1 MRMVTVNR
9 RTIVLLA
16 LLVVPLFYAV
26 STGFDFL
33 YTLLYAVLLL
43 FVVGAAWA
51 WVNLRGLEL
60 RVSRSGDRGQ
70 VGGYLE
76 GRVTIVNHTMIPKSW
91 LEVTELAG
99 PRPEDGPPQPGG
111 RGLSLDRRQTR
122 SWRIDT
128 YLSRRGL
135 FEGGHM
141 RVVSQDPFGLF
152 RMARNYS
159 DPHTYIVYPAIE
171 PLPHL
176 DVRFAGLP
184 ADSRLTRYFDQVT
197 TDASSLR
204 PWRPGDAYR
213 RIHWPYTARMN
224 SPMVKEFDVGMA
236 AQFWVLLD
244 LDRRSHFYP
253 PEDAGDRNRNGARPG
268 PESDDT
274 SGDLP
279 QFRADNT
286 EELAVTLAAS
296 LSQRMMEM
304 SLPVGMAVNGE
315 NGTLLRP
322 DHGPDHLSR
331 MMETLA
337 SARAAPAPA
346 TAPLPEFLHSLRSQL
361 NHFHSVTVVTS
372 NTDPAWLPA
381 LLELKRVNVTISI
394 TLVDPASFG
403 GQFNTN
409 EVVNAAAAELVPV
422 YVATRDGRL
431 DDALSRPVNR
441 ESIESLE
448 PAAIAGAGLFS
459 DSPEGV
465 EQAPATAAVENPE
478 EKAG

>member
-1 MRMVTVNR
+1 
-9 RTIVLLA
+9 
-16 LLVVPLFYAV
+16 
-26 STGFDFL
+26 
-33 YTLLYAVLLL
+33 
-43 FVVGAAWA
+43 
-51 WVNLRGLEL
+51 
-60 RVSRSGDRGQ
+60 
-70 VGGYLE
+70 
-76 GRVTIVNHTMIPKSW
+76 
-91 LEVTELAG
+91 
-99 PRPEDGPPQPGG
+99 
-111 RGLSLDRRQTR
+111 
-122 SWRIDT
+122 
-128 YLSRRGL
+128 
-135 FEGGHM
+135 
-141 RVVSQDPFGLF
+141 
-152 RMARNYS
+152 
-159 DPHTYIVYPAIE
+159 
-171 PLPHL
+171 
-176 DVRFAGLP
+176 
-184 ADSRLTRYFDQVT
+184 
-197 TDASSLR
+197 
-204 PWRPGDAYR
+204 
-213 RIHWPYTARMN
+213 
-224 SPMVKEFDVGMA
+224 
-236 AQFWVLLD
+236 
-244 LDRRSHFYP
+244 
-253 PEDAGDRNRNGARPG
+253 
-268 PESDDT
+268 
-274 SGDLP
+274 
-279 QFRADNT
+279 
-286 EELAVTLAAS
+286 
-296 LSQRMMEM
+296 M

-322 DHGPDHLSR
+322 DHGPDHLSH

-459 DSPEGV
+459 DAPEGV
-465 EQAPATAAVENPE
+465 EQAPATATTENPE